1 MISHSRFSL
10 EVNAL
15 STASNMYRAFRDV
28 PANHPLPPLAPYAR
42 CACGS
47 CRDCRE
53 NAKWDRIFAKHE
65 TKEREE
71 QGLYRCPLNDL

>member
-1 MISHSRFSL
+1 MISQRDL

-15 STASNMYRAFRDV
+15 PATSNLFRTFRDV
-28 PANHPLPPLAPYAR
+28 PTNHPLPALVPYAR
-42 CACGS
+42 CTCGS
-47 CRDCRE
+47 CRACRE